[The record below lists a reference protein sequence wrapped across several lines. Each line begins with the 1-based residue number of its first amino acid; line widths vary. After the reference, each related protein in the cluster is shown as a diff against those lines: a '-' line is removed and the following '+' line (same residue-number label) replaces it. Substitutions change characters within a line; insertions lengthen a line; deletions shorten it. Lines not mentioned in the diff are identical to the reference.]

1 MGHSGEWL
9 AQSDLDAR
17 RFLSELMAIA
27 SAVLTVKSRFHASAK
42 LYIKRVKK
50 VQRSNLRVEPTRA

>member
-27 SAVLTVKSRFHASAK
+27 SAVLTVKSRFHTSTN
-42 LYIKRVKK
+42 LYIKPVRGCRV
-50 VQRSNLRVEPTRA
+50 QT